1 MRGEWGALAP
11 ACTPVPVQP
20 GRTHCSGWVPLLNA
34 ADIVCVCVLL
44 LGVARRVCCGSCLA
58 LPSPWG
64 ECGQRL
70 RWSPV
75 CCSSSSCHPLVSPT
89 LCCGGNHKSVVGTQA
104 SSLCD
109 GRLPTLSS
117 GSTEDF
123 QVVWYH
129 PVPSRINAFF
139 HLKALSKP
147 KSWPS
152 KARGAPKVHLSIP
165 LVS

>member
-1 MRGEWGALAP
+1 MGSPGPSLHP
-11 ACTPVPVQP
+11 SACSAWQD
-20 GRTHCSGWVPLLNA
+20 PLLRVGPSA
-34 ADIVCVCVLL
+34 QCSRFCVCMFF
-44 LGVARRVCCGSCLA
+44 SLA
-58 LPSPWG
+58 LPA
-64 ECGQRL
+64 ECVVGPAWLCLHRGVNAGRRL

-75 CCSSSSCHPLVSPT
+75 CCGSSSCHPLVSPA

-109 GRLPTLSS
+109 GHLPTLSS
-117 GSTEDF
+117 DSTENF

-129 PVPSRINAFF
+129 PVPFRINAFF